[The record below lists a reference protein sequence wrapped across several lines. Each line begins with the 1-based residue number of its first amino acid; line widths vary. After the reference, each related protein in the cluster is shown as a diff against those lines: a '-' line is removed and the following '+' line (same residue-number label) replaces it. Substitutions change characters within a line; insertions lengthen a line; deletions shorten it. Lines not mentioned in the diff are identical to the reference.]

1 VLTLE
6 WEKKKSNKSRRY
18 LVNFVPLMLQTKRK
32 EKREVINL
40 NKMEEEGRIDKP
52 NQ

>member
-1 VLTLE
+1 
-6 WEKKKSNKSRRY
+6 
-18 LVNFVPLMLQTKRK
+18 MLQTKRK